1 MNEEINLGMEVIA
14 SSKKTSEEV
23 KNLTL
28 LALLDNDRQTYVGDK
43 VSLINCSIKPTLFKI
58 TEPKSK
64 RGLTFTVFY
73 N

>member
-1 MNEEINLGMEVIA
+1 MNEKINLNMEVVA
-14 SSKKTSEEV
+14 SSKKASEEV

-28 LALLDNDRQTYVGDK
+28 LALLDNDRQTYIGDE

-58 TEPKSK
+58 AKPKSK